1 MLQPRDGKNQLDS
14 HTRNYMLNLLR
25 KKFINKIKYSRSLS
39 DPDFLGV
46 TISSHVIYF
55 QFLPFFRHLRT
66 TLVNQNWSIRS
77 KRISSN
83 WDENFSKGKIFRA
96 DQKKS
101 LLITCEL
108 MSATMFVPL
117 FWWSQRFIFPLL
129 YFTSVL
135 ILKQS
140 QFSSIVWTVT
150 STDAFYHCWSYMK
163 QSDLWIRFVVLD
175 LILT

>member
-1 MLQPRDGKNQLDS
+1 MLQSRDGKNQLDS
-14 HTRNYMLNLLR
+14 QTQNYMLNLLR
-25 KKFINKIKYSRSLS
+25 KKFINKIKYSRSLP

-55 QFLPFFRHLRT
+55 RFLPFFRHLRT
-66 TLVNQNWSIRS
+66 TQVNQNWSIRS

-83 WDENFSKGKIFRA
+83 WDENFWISQKEKFLEPIK
-96 DQKKS
+96 KKS

-108 MSATMFVPL
+108 VSATMFVAL

-135 ILKQS
+135 ILKRS

-150 STDAFYHCWSYMK
+150 STVTPS
-163 QSDLWIRFVVLD
+163 
-175 LILT
+175 ILSLLKLHETVWFMN